1 MQGFEGLLAGHQL
14 AGRYQIEKVIGRGGF
29 AAVYSATDERLGRTV
44 AVKVMTLTPSKPALQ
59 EEVRKRFHREAKAIA
74 RLHHPNVVTVFD
86 FGTDPVLGLDFLV
99 MELLRGEDLST
110 RLARPDPIPLDFAL
124 RILRDATLGVN
135 EGHKAGLIHRDV
147 KPGNVFLVP
156 GDQPDFVRVCVLDF
170 GIARLVGDEA
180 TQLTHSGGIAMS
192 PAYASP
198 EQIRGERD
206 VTPASDVFS
215 LGAIG
220 YELLAR
226 ERPFAG
232 NRLLQPVGPDEP
244 IPLWERDPALPRP
257 VAEVIHRALAAE
269 PEDRYPDA
277 GAMAEALA
285 QALSEPETRGVVVPP
300 APVVEPDTSST
311 LASPP
316 PEEAPA
322 VAWVSD
328 VPPAPE
334 PTVAAPAAEAPPPQP
349 TAPLAIPVPQPT
361 RKLEPKPRP
370 AAPSVARA
378 PAKPGARRFA
388 PLAAL
393 LLVLLIGGAVWA
405 FGRRSGDEP
414 APAPPTASRPDSPV
428 TPAATPSDGQ
438 LPSADD
444 PGARDTMLGGI
455 PGEAEAPPP
464 ASASD
469 PTQVAASVSDRP
481 EPPPPTVA
489 ERPEA
494 PAKDAAAR
502 RLNREGEGAF
512 ERGEVSDAVRRLRA
526 AVQRDPGNVLFRNNL
541 GWALFEAGQ
550 LDEARRELE
559 QVIRMNPRRD
569 IAYANLGEVKWKQ
582 GDRAGAIAAYERFL
596 ELNSD
601 PRRERIAREKLRR
614 MRQG

>member
-14 AGRYQIEKVIGRGGF
+14 AGRYHIEKVIGRGGF
-29 AAVYSATDERLGRTV
+29 AAVYSGTDERLGRTV

-135 EGHKAGLIHRDV
+135 EGHQAGLIHRDV
-147 KPGNVFLVP
+147 KPGNVFLVQ

-170 GIARLVGDEA
+170 GIARLVGDDA
-180 TQLTHSGGIAMS
+180 TQLTHSGGLALS

-198 EQIRGERD
+198 EQIRGERE

-232 NRLLQPVGPDEP
+232 NRLLQPAGANEP
-244 IPLWERDPALPRP
+244 VPLWERDPSLPRA
-257 VAEVIHRALAAE
+257 VAEVIHRALSAE

-277 GAMAEALA
+277 CAMAEALA
-285 QALSEPETRGVVVPP
+285 QALNEPEARGVVVPP
-300 APVVEPDTSST
+300 APVPAADASAT
-311 LASPP
+311 LASPLP
-316 PEEAPA
+316 PPA
-322 VAWVSD
+322 EVPGIAWVGD
-328 VPPAPE
+328 VSPPSE
-334 PTVAAPAAEAPPPQP
+334 IRVDAAAAEAPPP
-349 TAPLAIPVPQPT
+349 AARPT
-361 RKLEPKPRP
+361 RKGEPKPRP
-370 AAPSVARA
+370 AMPSTPRA
-378 PAKPGARRFA
+378 SAKPGARRFA
-388 PLAAL
+388 PVAAL
-393 LLVLLIGGAVWA
+393 LLVFLIGAAVWGFA
-405 FGRRSGDEP
+405 RRSSDGP
-414 APAPPTASRPDSPV
+414 APAPTASNPAAPAI
-428 TPAATPSDGQ
+428 TPAATPGDGQ

-444 PGARDTMLGGI
+444 PASRDTMLGAI
-455 PGEAEAPPP
+455 PGEAVPPP
-464 ASASD
+464 PPSASD
-469 PTQVAASVSDRP
+469 PTQVASSVTDRP
-481 EPPPPTVA
+481 EPPPAAAA

-494 PAKDAAAR
+494 SASDATAG
-502 RLNREGEGAF
+502 RLNREAEGAF
-512 ERGEVSDAVRRLRA
+512 ERGDVSDAVRRLRA
-526 AVQRDPGNVLFRNNL
+526 AVQRDPGNALFRNNL
-541 GWALFEAGQ
+541 GWALFETGQ

-559 QVIRMNPRRD
+559 QVIRMSPGRD

>member
-14 AGRYQIEKVIGRGGF
+14 AGRYHIEKVIGRGGF

-135 EGHKAGLIHRDV
+135 EGHQAGLIHRDV

-170 GIARLVGDEA
+170 GIARLVGDDA

-244 IPLWERDPALPRP
+244 IPLWERDPALLRP

-285 QALSEPETRGVVVPP
+285 QALSEPKTRGVVVPP
-300 APVVEPDTSST
+300 APVADADTSHT

-316 PEEAPA
+316 PSPAA
-322 VAWVSD
+322 VAWVGD
-328 VPPAPE
+328 VPSAPE
-334 PTVAAPAAEAPPPQP
+334 QTVAAPAEEARPQP
-349 TAPLAIPVPQPT
+349 TPPLAALVPQPT
-361 RKLEPKPRP
+361 RKPKPRP
-370 AAPSVARA
+370 AAPSVPRA
-378 PAKPGARRFA
+378 PARPGARSFA

-405 FGRRSGDEP
+405 FGRRLGDQR
-414 APAPPTASRPDSPV
+414 APAPPTASRPDASA
-428 TPAATPSDGQ
+428 TPAATPGDGQ
-438 LPSADD
+438 LPSAGD

-455 PGEAEAPPP
+455 PGEAVAPPP

-512 ERGEVSDAVRRLRA
+512 ERGEVNDAVRRLRA
-526 AVQRDPGNVLFRNNL
+526 AVQREPGNVLFRNNL

-569 IAYANLGEVKWKQ
+569 IAHANLGEVKWKQ

>member
-14 AGRYQIEKVIGRGGF
+14 AGRYHIEKVIGRGGF
-29 AAVYSATDERLGRTV
+29 AAVYSGTDERLGRTV

-135 EGHKAGLIHRDV
+135 EGHQAGLIHRDV
-147 KPGNVFLVP
+147 KPGNVFLVQ
-156 GDQPDFVRVCVLDF
+156 GDQPDYVRVCVLDF

-180 TQLTHSGGIAMS
+180 TQLTHSGGIALS

-198 EQIRGERD
+198 EQIRGERE

-232 NRLLQPVGPDEP
+232 NRLLQPVGPGEP
-244 IPLWERDPALPRP
+244 IPLWERDPDLPRP

-300 APVVEPDTSST
+300 APVPAADESVT

-316 PEEAPA
+316 PDEAPT
-322 VAWVSD
+322 VAWVGD
-328 VPPAPE
+328 VPSAPE
-334 PTVAAPAAEAPPPQP
+334 PTVAAPAAESPPPQP
-349 TAPLAIPVPQPT
+349 TPVPQPT

-370 AAPSVARA
+370 AAPA
-378 PAKPGARRFA
+378 PPPSAAKPGPRRFA

-405 FGRRSGDEP
+405 FGRRSGDGP
-414 APAPPTASRPDSPV
+414 APAPPTASRPDSPA
-428 TPAATPSDGQ
+428 TPAATLGDGQ

-455 PGEAEAPPP
+455 PGEAVAPPP

-469 PTQVAASVSDRP
+469 PTQVAASVTERP
-481 EPPPPTVA
+481 EPPPPTIA
-489 ERPEA
+489 DRPET
-494 PAKDAAAR
+494 PAADATAR

-512 ERGEVSDAVRRLRA
+512 ERGDVNDAVRQLRA
-526 AVQRDPGNVLFRNNL
+526 AVRRDPGNVLFRNNL

-614 MRQG
+614 MRG

>member
-29 AAVYSATDERLGRTV
+29 AAVYSGTDERLGRTV

-135 EGHKAGLIHRDV
+135 EGHQAGLIHRDV
-147 KPGNVFLVP
+147 KPGNVFLVQ

-170 GIARLVGDEA
+170 GIARLVGDDA
-180 TQLTHSGGIAMS
+180 TQLTHSGGIALS

-198 EQIRGERD
+198 EQIRGEREA
-206 VTPASDVFS
+206 TPASDVFS

-232 NRLLQPVGPDEP
+232 NRLLQPAGAGEP
-244 IPLWERDPALPRP
+244 IPLWERDPSLPRP

-300 APVVEPDTSST
+300 APAVHADTSAT

-316 PEEAPA
+316 EAPT
-322 VAWVSD
+322 VAWVGD
-328 VPPAPE
+328 VRAAPE
-334 PTVAAPAAEAPPPQP
+334 PAAPPAAEAPPPP
-349 TAPLAIPVPQPT
+349 VTPVPQPT

-370 AAPSVARA
+370 AAATA
-378 PAKPGARRFA
+378 PRVPGKPGTRRFA
-388 PLAAL
+388 PFAAL
-393 LLVLLIGGAVWA
+393 LLVVLIGGAVWA
-405 FGRRSGDEP
+405 FGRQSSDEP
-414 APAPPTASRPDSPV
+414 AAPTASRPDSPA
-428 TPAATPSDGQ
+428 TPAATRGDGE

-444 PGARDTMLGGI
+444 PAARDTLLGTI
-455 PGEAEAPPP
+455 PGEAVPPPP

-469 PTQVAASVSDRP
+469 PTQVAASVTDRP
-481 EPPPPTVA
+481 EPPPPAVA
-489 ERPEA
+489 ERPEP
-494 PAKDAAAR
+494 PAADPAAR
-502 RLNREGEGAF
+502 RMNREGEGAF
-512 ERGEVSDAVRRLRA
+512 ERGEVNDAVRRLRA